1 MSKKKILIVE
11 DEIFT
16 AEALRLDLEQMGYEV
31 CSLVSS
37 GEKAIQIATNEKPDV
52 VLMDVRLKG
61 KLGGLKAGEAIRSRL
76 GIPIIYMSGYL
87 EEEIKEKA
95 GIDECF
101 RCLQKPFE
109 RIEIKNMVE
118 SLFEKKQ

>member
-61 KLGGLKAGEAIRSRL
+61 G
-76 GIPIIYMSGYL
+76 
-87 EEEIKEKA
+87 
-95 GIDECF
+95 
-101 RCLQKPFE
+101 
-109 RIEIKNMVE
+109 
-118 SLFEKKQ
+118 